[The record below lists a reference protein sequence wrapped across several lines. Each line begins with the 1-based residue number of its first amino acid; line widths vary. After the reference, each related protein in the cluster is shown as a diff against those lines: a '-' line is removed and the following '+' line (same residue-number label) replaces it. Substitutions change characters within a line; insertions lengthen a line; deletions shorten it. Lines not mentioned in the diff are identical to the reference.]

1 MTLIARSDDL
11 RRENQRRI
19 LAALRAE
26 SPLSRT
32 ELAAATGLSASTVT
46 AITSALLVADYLVEA
61 PRKDNGTGGEPAV
74 LGRRGRPQVALA
86 LNPRAASIGALTL
99 TLNRLSAALVDYSG
113 SVILEVVEKVETLSL
128 ARGDFGT
135 RFVSLLRRALDEAGS
150 CAGPLRHIAL
160 TVQGVSD
167 ARGTRVHWS
176 PILSHRDVQIDEDL
190 RNAFG
195 TSVSIANDANMIATA
210 LKVRE
215 PQTYDQ
221 SYAAILLS
229 HGIGMGLVLGGKPF
243 NGILTSAAE
252 FGHMCHIPKGALCRC
267 GRHGCI
273 EAYAGDY
280 GIWRMA
286 TGGDPEVV
294 PDWDI
299 DRETMSAL
307 ADKAKHG
314 DGAAADAYRS
324 AAAAI
329 GHGLRNLFTL
339 LDPFPIAFVGSGV
352 LAFDLM
358 EPMIRTSLG
367 RKGIGL
373 AYDDAEFHCYENDL
387 DLTRTG
393 TIVTALTTLDRS
405 ITVNKE
411 TTGDDDYATTL

>member
-1 MTLIARSDDL
+1 MTFIARSDDL

-32 ELAAATGLSASTVT
+32 ELTAATGLSASTVT

-61 PRKDNGTGGEPAV
+61 PRKDSGNGGDAGL

-86 LNPRAASIGALTL
+86 LNPGAASIGALTL

-113 SVILEVVEKVETLSL
+113 SVILEVVEKVDTLAL
-128 ARGDFGT
+128 AREEFGR
-135 RFVSLLRRALDEAGS
+135 RFVALLKRALDEAGS
-150 CAGPLRHIAL
+150 SAGPLRHIAL

-167 ARGTRVHWS
+167 AKGTRIHWS
-176 PILSHRDVQIDEDL
+176 PILTHRDLQIDDDL
-190 RNAFG
+190 RDAFG

-210 LKVRE
+210 LKARE
-215 PQTYDQ
+215 PHIYDQ

-229 HGIGMGLVLGGKPF
+229 HGIGMGLVLGGRPF

-280 GIWRMA
+280 GIWRNA

-307 ADKAKHG
+307 AERAKQG
-314 DGAAADAYRS
+314 DAAAGEAYRS

-387 DLTRTG
+387 ELTLTG
-393 TIVTALTTLDRS
+393 TIVTGLTALDRS
-405 ITVNKE
+405 ITLNKE
-411 TTGDDDYATTL
+411 PAGDDYAKIS

>member
-11 RRENQRRI
+11 RRENQRRV
-19 LAALRAE
+19 LAALRAD

-46 AITSALLVADYLVEA
+46 TITSSLLAADYLVEA
-61 PRKDNGTGGEPAV
+61 PRKDGGTGEEA
-74 LGRRGRPQVALA
+74 LSRRGRPQVALA
-86 LNPRAASIGALTL
+86 LNPKSASIGALTL
-99 TLNRLSAALVDYSG
+99 TLNRLSAVLVDYSG
-113 SVILEVVEKVETLSL
+113 SVILEVTEKVETQSL
-128 ARGDFGT
+128 ARDEFGR
-135 RFVSLLRRALDEAGS
+135 RFVSLLKKAVDDAGPS
-150 CAGPLRHIAL
+150 AGPLRHVAL

-167 ARGTRVHWS
+167 AKGTRIHWS
-176 PILSHRDVQIDEDL
+176 PILRHRDLQIDEDL
-190 RNAFG
+190 SEAFG

-210 LKVRE
+210 LKSRE
-215 PQTYDQ
+215 PHIYDQ

-229 HGIGMGLVLGGKPF
+229 HGIGMGLVLGGRPF

-252 FGHMCHIPKGALCRC
+252 FGHMCHIPQGALCRC

-280 GIWRMA
+280 GIWRTA

-299 DRETMSAL
+299 DREKMAEL
-307 ADKAKHG
+307 ASRAKAG
-314 DGAAADAYRS
+314 DLNVRDAYTS
-324 AAAAI
+324 AASAI

-387 DLTRTG
+387 ELTLLG
-393 TIVTALTTLDRS
+393 TIVTGLTTLDRS
-405 ITVNKE
+405 LPVNKE
-411 TTGDDDYATTL
+411 AAGGDYATAG